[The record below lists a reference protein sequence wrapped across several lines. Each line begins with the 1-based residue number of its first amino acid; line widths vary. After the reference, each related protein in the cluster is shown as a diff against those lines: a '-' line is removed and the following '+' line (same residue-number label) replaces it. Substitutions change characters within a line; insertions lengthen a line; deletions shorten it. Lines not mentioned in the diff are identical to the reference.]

1 MAGAGD
7 DVTSPRNDAAR
18 DDATRDDAT
27 PAPPEKPRG
36 WRTGEWPVFVRID
49 LSEAYANVRRRGRQ
63 LRRRRIISGVVAAIV
78 LASLFTVVGY
88 YYINAIPLPDGL
100 SLPATTTVYYNDGET
115 VLARLGSQNRTLVRI
130 QTLPD
135 HVGNAVVAAEDPAFW
150 FDSATLLSRQYA
162 RAATGLDDRTPAGEA
177 RLLVMTWKLEDTY
190 TKDQILEFYLNTV
203 YFGRGAY
210 GIEAAARAY
219 FGKRAANLTVAESIL
234 LAGLIE
240 SPGDGRYDP
249 TVDATGAAMRF
260 ATVAQR
266 MVTLGALTE
275 EEAANLRLPA
285 VKPYDVTLFQSG
297 LDRPT
302 GLVVAHVLA
311 ELRAA
316 PPFRDQPPHY
326 LEEGG
331 FRIVTTID
339 PRAQALLEHAAAGT
353 APGSLMDG
361 QPGNLR
367 AAAVVVEP
375 GTGRVLAYYGGPDG
389 TGADFAGTYI
399 AEAGAAGYG
408 AHPPGQTFTVYT
420 LAAALQSGISVRSVW
435 DSPRQK
441 AFPSSG
447 RAADNPVRNY
457 YSASCQPRCSLAEA
471 IQASLDVPFVSVT
484 ERIGPAR
491 VIDTAQALG
500 IGAMWVPESAERERQ
515 RYDLA
520 PGSGARLA
528 PQPFGAT
535 VGVGEYPV
543 TVLDQAAA
551 MATLGAG
558 GLRAQT
564 HFVREVTKDSTI
576 VYREDPGHTERVL
589 DAEVAADV
597 TWALRR
603 SPHGVLPDGERTAAQ
618 IGVGRLRDTAVETAH
633 AWTVGYTSELAM
645 AVWIGNEEIEFP
657 LKDKYGARVTG
668 DTLPAQLYRE
678 VMAGVADAL
687 GLPEPS
693 YPAPSFIGD
702 EGAGDLDATED
713 AGGGGDA
720 E

>member
-1 MAGAGD
+1 MVGAGD
-7 DVTSPRNDAAR
+7 GGTSPRG
-18 DDATRDDAT
+18 DAT

-78 LASLFTVVGY
+78 MAGLFTVVGY
-88 YYINAIPLPDGL
+88 YYVNAIPLPDGL
-100 SLPATTTVYYNDGET
+100 RLPATTTVYYSDGET

-130 QTLPD
+130 QSLPE
-135 HVGNAVVAAEDPAFW
+135 HIGNAVVAAEDPAFW

-162 RAATGLDDRTPAGEA
+162 RAATGLDNGSPAGQA

-190 TKDQILEFYLNTV
+190 TKEQILEFYLNTV

-219 FGKRAANLTVAESIL
+219 FGKHAASLTVAESIV
-234 LAGLIE
+234 LAGMIE

-249 TVDATGAAMRF
+249 TVDATGAAVRF

-275 EEAANLRLPA
+275 EQAANLRLPA

-339 PRAQALLEHAAAGT
+339 PRAQALLEHAADGT

-389 TGADFAGTYI
+389 TGADFAGTYV
-399 AEAGAAGYG
+399 AESGAAGYG

-420 LAAALQSGISVRSVW
+420 LAAALQAGISVRSMW

-441 AFPSSG
+441 AFPEGG
-447 RAADNPVRNY
+447 RGADNPIRDY
-457 YSASCQPRCSLAEA
+457 YAAPCQPRCSLAEA
-471 IQASLDVPFVSVT
+471 AQASLDVPFFAVT

-491 VIDTAQALG
+491 VIDTAHALG
-500 IGAMWVPESAERERQ
+500 IGAMWVPESPESERQ
-515 RYDLA
+515 RYDLTED
-520 PGSGARLA
+520 GGARLA
-528 PQPFGAT
+528 PHPFGSG
-535 VGVGEYPV
+535 VGVGDYPV
-543 TVLDQAAA
+543 TVLDQASA
-551 MATLGAG
+551 MATLAAG
-558 GLRAQT
+558 GMRAQT
-564 HFVREVTKDSTI
+564 HFVREVTKDTAT
-576 VYREDPGHTERVL
+576 VYREDLGQTERVL
-589 DAEVAADV
+589 DAAVAADV
-597 TWALRR
+597 TWALRQ
-603 SPHGVLPDGERTAAQ
+603 SPHGELPDGEHAAVQ
-618 IGVGRLRDTAVETAH
+618 IGVGRLRDTAIETAH

-657 LKDKYGARVTG
+657 LKDKFGARVTG
-668 DTLPAQLYRE
+668 DTLPLQLYRQ

-687 GLPEPS
+687 GLPEPTF
-693 YPAPSFIGD
+693 PPPSFVGD
-702 EGAGDLDATED
+702 EGAGDLDAV
-713 AGGGGDA
+713 GDSGDVD
-720 E
+720 